1 VSAPASGLAGR
12 LVDWMAAN
20 RSSLDE
26 LMAQEGS
33 RAIHEEFIL
42 AEGGTLPDRGT
53 RIARARGASARAWM
67 RHLGQALAAELPGT
81 PADLPER
88 LTIWLNANGE
98 RQEALVLEELAVLE
112 RRGASGDPEADR
124 RDAELAAA
132 GRLFAEGYRTLTTPD
147 DGEGESPAVFGRR
160 VAGLARSAEARRR
173 EIEREA
179 LDAWGASPQPP
190 EMTAAAG
197 TAPEPDAQRV
207 QEAAAVWAHVRV
219 TTEALEA
226 ALAAPPEGPEIAQD
240 LP

>member
-1 VSAPASGLAGR
+1 MSGTAPGLAGR

-67 RHLGQALAAELPGT
+67 RHLATALAAELPGT
-81 PADLPER
+81 PPDLPDR
-88 LTIWLNANGE
+88 LTAWLNANGE
-98 RQEALVLEELAVLE
+98 RHEALVLEEEAVLE
-112 RRGASGDPEADR
+112 RRGASGDPHADR

-132 GRLFAEGYRTLTTPD
+132 GRLFAEGFATLTAPE
-147 DGEGESPAVFGRR
+147 DGEGPSPAEFGRL
-160 VAGLARSAEARRR
+160 VAAHARGAEAERKT
-173 EIEREA
+173 IEREA
-179 LDAWGASPQPP
+179 LDAWGGAARAP
-190 EMTAAAG
+190 EMTAAAES
-197 TAPEPDAQRV
+197 APEPDALRV

-219 TTEALEA
+219 TAGALEA
-226 ALAAPPEGPEIAQD
+226 ALAAPPQGH
-240 LP
+240 

>member
-20 RSSLDE
+20 RPALDE

-42 AEGGTLPDRGT
+42 AEGGTLPDRGA
-53 RIARARGASARAWM
+53 RVARARGASARAWM
-67 RHLGQALAAELPGT
+67 RHLAQAVAAELPGT

-98 RQEALVLEELAVLE
+98 RQEALVLEEEAVLE
-112 RRGASGDPEADR
+112 RRGASGDPHADR

-132 GRLFAEGYRTLTTPD
+132 GRLFAEGYRTLTAPD

-160 VAGLARSAEARRR
+160 VARFARSAEAHRRS
-173 EIEREA
+173 IEQEA
-179 LDAWGASPQPP
+179 LDAWGTAARRP
-190 EMTAAAG
+190 EMTAAAEA
-197 TAPEPDAQRV
+197 APEPDVLRV
-207 QEAAAVWAHVRV
+207 EEAAAVWAHVRV
-219 TTEALEA
+219 TAEALEA
-226 ALAAPPEGPEIAQD
+226 ALAAPPENP
-240 LP
+240 